1 MLIVTT
7 VKKTTEEKISKEVE
21 LPYYF
26 SFDND
31 LYAVVAEDKQIRVS
45 MLAGVPG
52 FKSVSLVPHINKDA
66 LAQGEQITEE
76 EFDRAFAA
84 AIHHMTQIAMRLKL
98 STAKQ
103 VA

>member
-1 MLIVTT
+1 MTIETT
-7 VKKTTEEKISKEVE
+7 VKKTTVEKITKEVE

-31 LYAVVAEDKQIRVS
+31 LYAVIAEDKQIRVS
-45 MLAGVPG
+45 MLDLIPG

-84 AIHHMTQIAMRLKL
+84 AIHHITQTAMRHNL
-98 STAKQ
+98 SA
-103 VA
+103 A